1 MQSSVKR
8 PSFLTSVLNAFRLPD
23 LSRKLWFTLLILV
36 IYRLAAHIP
45 VPGVNRDA
53 LDAFF
58 KQQPLLGML
67 DLLSG
72 GAMSNFS
79 IMAMGVYPYVTASIV
94 MQLMIPIFPQL
105 QELQKEAGEAGRQRL
120 NLYTHLLTV
129 PIAALNAVGQAL
141 LLARGSSGTQVLAN
155 FGFDRPELLLPTFAT
170 ILTLTCG
177 TMFALW
183 LGELITRDGV
193 GQGISIIIF
202 GGIVAQAPQR
212 IGQLA
217 STNVLGLVGYLAM
230 ALITVVAIVVVY
242 EGQRRI
248 PVQYG
253 KRVRGTRVFGGQ
265 SSHIPMRI
273 NQAGM
278 IPLIFAQSILILPGV
293 IASYFTVSENE
304 TLRSFAIGFSSL
316 FDSRTSTFYWFMYF
330 VMVVGFTFMYT
341 DITFQQQNLPET
353 LQKNGGFIPGIRP
366 GKNTEKYLMAVLR
379 RITLVGAV
387 FLGLVALLPFFLRD
401 VTESNVMVITSTG
414 LLIVV
419 GVVLDTMKQLE
430 AQLLM
435 RQYEGF
441 IR

>member
-1 MQSSVKR
+1 MQTIKR
-8 PSFLTSVLNAFRLPD
+8 TSFLQSVLNAFRLPD
-23 LSRKLWFTLLILV
+23 LSRKIWFTLLILV
-36 IYRLAAHIP
+36 IYRLCAHIP
-45 VPGVNRDA
+45 VPGVDRVA
-53 LDAFF
+53 LDQLF
-58 KQQPLLGML
+58 KQQPILGL
-67 DLLSG
+67 FDLLSG
-72 GAMSNFS
+72 GALSNFS

-94 MQLMIPIFPQL
+94 MQLMIPIFPRL
-105 QELQKEAGEAGRQRL
+105 RELQKEGGDAGRQQL

-129 PIAALNAVGQAL
+129 PIAALNAVGQAFL
-141 LLARGSSGTQVLAN
+141 LSSGGGGASVLAN
-155 FGFDRPELLLPTFAT
+155 FGFNKPELVLPSIAT
-170 ILTLTCG
+170 VLTLTAG
-177 TMFALW
+177 TMLALW
-183 LGELITRDGV
+183 LGELITRDGI

-202 GGIVAQAPQR
+202 GGIVAQAPGR
-212 IGQLA
+212 LRDLA
-217 STNVLGLVGYLAM
+217 SSNPAGLFWYLVM
-230 ALITVVAIVVVY
+230 AVVTVVAIVVVY

-265 SSHIPMRI
+265 ASHIPMRI

-293 IASYFTVSENE
+293 IASYFTTSSNDA
-304 TLRSFAIGFSSL
+304 LRNFALNFSSL
-316 FDSRTSTFYWFMYF
+316 FDSRTSNFYWLMYF
-330 VMVVGFTFMYT
+330 LMVVGFTFMYT
-341 DITFQQQNLPET
+341 DITFQQQNLPEN
-353 LQKNGGFIPGIRP
+353 LQRNGGFIPGIRP
-366 GKNTEKYLMAVLR
+366 GKRTEEYLVAVLR

-387 FLGLVALLPFFLRD
+387 FLGLVALLPWFLRD
-401 VTESNVMVITSTG
+401 LSESNVMVITSTG

>member
-45 VPGVNRDA
+45 VPGVDRAA
-53 LDAFF
+53 LDEFF

-141 LLARGSSGTQVLAN
+141 LLARGSSGRAVLAN

-183 LGELITRDGV
+183 LGELITRDGI

-217 STNVLGLVGYLAM
+217 STNVLGLVGYLVM
-230 ALITVVAIVVVY
+230 AVITVVAIVVVY

-293 IASYFTVSENE
+293 IASYFTVSSNDA
-304 TLRSFAIGFSSL
+304 LRSF
-316 FDSRTSTFYWFMYF
+316 
-330 VMVVGFTFMYT
+330 
-341 DITFQQQNLPET
+341 
-353 LQKNGGFIPGIRP
+353 
-366 GKNTEKYLMAVLR
+366 
-379 RITLVGAV
+379 
-387 FLGLVALLPFFLRD
+387 
-401 VTESNVMVITSTG
+401 
-414 LLIVV
+414 
-419 GVVLDTMKQLE
+419 
-430 AQLLM
+430 
-435 RQYEGF
+435 
-441 IR
+441 